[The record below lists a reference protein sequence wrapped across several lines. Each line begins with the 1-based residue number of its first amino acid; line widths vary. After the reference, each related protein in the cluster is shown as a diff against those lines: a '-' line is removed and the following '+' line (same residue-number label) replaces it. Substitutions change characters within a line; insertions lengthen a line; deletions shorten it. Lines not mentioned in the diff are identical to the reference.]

1 MRLLIDGYNLL
12 HFSGLLGKGRGGEW
26 LQRGRKK
33 LLGWL
38 QQHLPQEKHA
48 QTCVVFDASANPLA
62 VDSEYA
68 AYGEIKVRFSIGYEN
83 ADALIEELIEQHPAP
98 KSLTVISSDHRI
110 QRCAKAHRCQFLDCD
125 AWLDSLPRKREGSP
139 STFSSA
145 YKPAEVLSAEGL
157 SNYEVQLWLKEFGIA
172 IKADEADTP
181 DLPQALDSSHLAVR
195 RKSGRAKE
203 SEQSQ
208 RSDSVK
214 RSKSVSRGDVVSPIQ
229 KKKVPAIPKE
239 SRHKTTKKQSKGRSV
254 KGGKS
259 NKKHDPIA
267 ARKRAA
273 KELPDGYQFP
283 EADT

>member
-98 KSLTVISSDHRI
+98 KGLTVISSDHRI
-110 QRCAKAHRCQFLDCD
+110 QRCAKAHRCQFQDCD
-125 AWLDSLPRKREGSP
+125 VWLDSLPRKREESR
-139 STFSSA
+139 SSFTSA
-145 YKPAEVLSAEGL
+145 YKPAEMLSAEGL
-157 SNYEVQLWLKEFGIA
+157 SNYEVQLWLKEFGIV
-172 IKADEADTP
+172 IKADEVEGP
-181 DLPQALDSSHLAVR
+181 ELPQALDSSRLVVR
-195 RKSGRAKE
+195 RKSSREKE
-203 SEQSQ
+203 SKQSQ
-208 RSDSVK
+208 RGESVK
-214 RSKSVSRGDVVSPIQ
+214 QSKPVSQGDVVSPVQ
-229 KKKVPAIPKE
+229 KKKVQAIPKG
-239 SRHKTTKKQSKGRSV
+239 SRHKTTKKPPKGCGV
-254 KGGKS
+254 KGSKS

-283 EADT
+283 DSDS